1 MSDLPLLDR
10 AVLVTGASGGI
21 GRALVKSLA
30 GSGARPLIHYV
41 RDADGAA
48 SLLHEIDGKGW
59 TIQADLSQP
68 AGASDLWSR
77 AEALAGRIYAVIN
90 NAGTRS
96 EACIESDL
104 QAWQKAWELDLRVNL
119 QAPADICRSAV
130 LHFKSHGGGR
140 IINIASRAAQ
150 RGYMA
155 DYMPYGASKAALIN
169 LTKSLA
175 RNYGAD
181 GIIAIAIAPG
191 FVGTGMADD
200 YVREHGV
207 AAAIDD
213 IPIRA
218 MVEPNELA
226 DLVLFC
232 LRSDQ
237 RSLNGATLDVNGGSY
252 IR

>member
-96 EACIESDL
+96 EARIESDL

-119 QAPADICRSAV
+119 QAPADLCRSAV
-130 LHFKSHGGGR
+130 LHFQSHGGGR

-175 RNYGAD
+175 RNYGAE

-191 FVGTGMADD
+191 FVRTGMAEG
-200 YVREHGV
+200 YVREHGL
-207 AAAIDD
+207 AAAVDD
-213 IPIRA
+213 IPIHA

-237 RSLNGATLDVNGGSY
+237 RSLNGATFDVNGGSY

>member
-41 RDADGAA
+41 RNADGAA

-59 TIQADLSQP
+59 TVQADLSLP

-96 EACIESDL
+96 KACIESDL

-119 QAPADICRSAV
+119 QAPADLCRSAV
-130 LHFKSHGGGR
+130 LHFKFHGGGR